1 MNRYDHTFDATI
13 KRIFGPGARLTATLG
28 TVKRPGQLRIVLDHR
43 VLGIGRTFA
52 DALQDAQRQLMKDHI
67 AV

>member
-1 MNRYDHTFDATI
+1 MNRYDQTFDATV
-13 KRIFGPGARLTATLG
+13 KRIFGPEARMTATLG

-52 DALQDAQRQLMKDHI
+52 DALQDAQRQLMKDAI
-67 AV
+67 VI

>member
-1 MNRYDHTFDATI
+1 MNRYDQTFDATV
-13 KRIFGPGARLTATLG
+13 KRIFGPEAQMTATLG

-52 DALQDAQRQLMKDHI
+52 DALQDAQRQLMKDAI
-67 AV
+67 VI

>member
-1 MNRYDHTFDATI
+1 MNRYDETFDATV
-13 KRIFGPGARLTATLG
+13 KRIFGPNARLVATVGPL
-28 TVKRPGQLRIVLDHR
+28 KRPGQLRIVLDRR

-52 DALQDAQRQLMKDHI
+52 EALQDALRQMWKDTI

>member
-1 MNRYDHTFDATI
+1 MDRFSDTFDATV
-13 KRIFGPGARLTATLG
+13 KRIFGPNARLFATVG
-28 TVKRPGQLRIVLDHR
+28 TMKGPGQLRILLDRR

-52 DALQDAQRQLMKDHI
+52 DALQDAQRQLTKDEI